1 MSEDSKTKPGVTL
14 PKEAVGLLTEMNLH
28 TRLLEVFDW
37 DEDRALLIFEKL
49 FAAYVDLYEYTQYD
63 KSIIKTEDDFISL
76 ARTNLDEVLTDEQF
90 KAAQEL
96 LDYRLH
102 TKFK

>member
-1 MSEDSKTKPGVTL
+1 VTL

-63 KSIIKTEDDFISL
+63 KSIIKTEDDFLSL
-76 ARTNLDEVLTDEQF
+76 ARTNLGEVLTDEQF
-90 KAAQEL
+90 KAVQEL

>member
-1 MSEDSKTKPGVTL
+1 MSEDSKTKPELTL
-14 PKEAVGLLTEMNLH
+14 PKEAAGLLTEMNLH

-37 DEDRALLIFEKL
+37 DEDRALIVFEKL

-63 KSIIKTEDDFISL
+63 NSIIKSEEDFISL
-76 ARTNLDEVLTDEQF
+76 ARTNVDEVLTDEQF
-90 KAAQEL
+90 KAVQEL
-96 LDYRLH
+96 LDYRLR

>member
-1 MSEDSKTKPGVTL
+1 M
-14 PKEAVGLLTEMNLH
+14 LTEINLH

-37 DEDRALLIFEKL
+37 DEDRALIIFEKL

-63 KSIIKTEDDFISL
+63 QSIIKTENDFNSL
-76 ARTNLDEVLTDEQF
+76 ARTNLGETLTDEQF
-90 KAAQEL
+90 KAAQDL
-96 LDYRLH
+96 LDYRLR